1 MSGRQ
6 TDLGAKLAFL
16 QSQTAAGAETP
27 PDVDDPEAA
36 GAELRQTL
44 PVRVLALLRHPQTAL
59 AGLDWTELSSLIN
72 YHDSVRRSADSTLST
87 VITCSGSGQVSGLS
101 PHY

>member
-44 PVRVLALLRHPQTAL
+44 PVCLLALLCQEVRHGVAEELGEGEVEPSVLFFFGEYVLRQHLNDPHHGMSL
-59 AGLDWTELSSLIN
+59 A
-72 YHDSVRRSADSTLST
+72 
-87 VITCSGSGQVSGLS
+87 
-101 PHY
+101 

>member
-16 QSQTAAGAETP
+16 ESQAAAGAETP

-44 PVRVLALLRHPQTAL
+44 PVRVLTLLRHPDWLGWPGL
-59 AGLDWTELSSLIN
+59 AGL
-72 YHDSVRRSADSTLST
+72 
-87 VITCSGSGQVSGLS
+87 G
-101 PHY
+101 

>member
-44 PVRVLALLRHPQTAL
+44 PVRVLALLRHPQAAL
-59 AGLDWTELSSLIN
+59 AGLGWAELSSLIN
-72 YHDSVRRSADSTLST
+72 YHDSVRQSADSTLST

>member
-1 MSGRQ
+1 MSGSQ

-16 QSQTAAGAETP
+16 QSQAAAGAETP

-44 PVRVLALLRHPQTAL
+44 PVRVLLRHPQTAWT
-59 AGLDWTELSSLIN
+59 GLGWP
-72 YHDSVRRSADSTLST
+72 
-87 VITCSGSGQVSGLS
+87 GLS
-101 PHY
+101 CLH